1 MPKNVTVQDAATT
14 CACHKVRIAARAVT
28 RAYDEALRPVALRST
43 QFSVLV
49 AASVAAGIP
58 LNQLATTLSMERT
71 TLTRSL
77 DAIEKEGLIRV
88 ESVDGR
94 TRKVVLTQ
102 RGKDRLD
109 LAIPLW
115 NQAQQKLRRR
125 LGEQRWAIVNEGLV
139 MLAEAAKGGSPNL
152 PIRAAAR

>member
-1 MPKNVTVQDAATT
+1 MPKNVTAQDAATT
-14 CACHKVRIAARAVT
+14 CACHKARIASRAVT
-28 RAYDEALRPVALRST
+28 RAYDEALRPVGLRST
-43 QFSVLV
+43 QFTVLV

-58 LNQLATTLSMERT
+58 LNQLATILGLERT

-109 LAIPLW
+109 LALPLW
-115 NQAQQKLRRR
+115 NQAQQNLRRR
-125 LGEQRWAIVNEGLV
+125 LGEQRWAIVNQGLA
-139 MLAEAAKGGSPNL
+139 MLAEAV
-152 PIRAAAR
+152 

>member
-1 MPKNVTVQDAATT
+1 MPKSVTAEDAATT
-14 CACHKVRIAARAVT
+14 CACHKARIAARAVT
-28 RAYDEALRPVALRST
+28 RAYDEALRPVGLRST
-43 QFSVLV
+43 QFTVLV
-49 AASVAAGIP
+49 AASVATGIP
-58 LNQLATTLSMERT
+58 LNQLATILGLERT

-109 LAIPLW
+109 LALPLW
-115 NQAQQKLRRR
+115 SQAQQNLRKR
-125 LGEQRWAIVNEGLV
+125 LGEQRWAIVNDALA
-139 MLAEAAKGGSPNL
+139 MLAESV
-152 PIRAAAR
+152 